1 MLLVSKRTS
10 DLIRIDEMHEL
21 IDPMSSTVTGR
32 DQSGEEEQD
41 PASYPKS
48 ELIFPS
54 GEPLPHCWTDPNY
67 RLSRPAVRPSSN
79 DFAAASQDA

>member
-21 IDPMSSTVTGR
+21 IDPLSSTVTGR

-41 PASYPKS
+41 PAAYPKS

-67 RLSRPAVRPSSN
+67 RLAGAAIRHSGN
-79 DFAAASQDA
+79 DLAAASREV